1 MNEKIEQLDR
11 YLLSREDRLDA
22 GEVLTVKLTDGI
34 LTVYKE
40 ENPDGKKK
48 IVTLIEQF
56 DDQLDLAVH
65 DLLAQHSAKGG
76 HLK

>member
-11 YLLSREDRLDA
+11 YLLSREDRLEA
-22 GEVLTVKLTDGI
+22 GDILTVKLTDGM
-34 LTVYKE
+34 LSVYKE
-40 ENPDGKKK
+40 ENPDGEKKV
-48 IVTLIEQF
+48 VTLIEQF

>member
-11 YLLSREDRLDA
+11 YLLSREDRLEA
-22 GEVLTVKLTDGI
+22 GEVLTVKLTDGM

-40 ENPDGKKK
+40 ENPEGGKKV
-48 IVTLIEQF
+48 VTLIEQF
-56 DDQLDLAVH
+56 DDQLNLAVH
-65 DLLAQHSAKGG
+65 DLLAKHPTKGG